1 VLPLAGAFPAIDEQP
16 LFISANPPKNMP
28 DPASPA
34 PPAGAT
40 TTSTGR
46 RAAQSKRIANFVV
59 EAQTFL
65 QTASTDAEIR
75 PILEA
80 HGYGDADFAEGTA
93 LAAAAGSGLDL
104 RQEKLG
110 GRNTARDELNL
121 SAREAR
127 GAYSA
132 FRTVARAAFPK
143 QQDRVG
149 LGLSGDVPE
158 DFERFITLART
169 SYKNAGKAPYAT
181 KITKRGYPAARLSTL
196 LANLD
201 SFTEDK
207 ADKEEAEGE
216 AIGATEARDKAY
228 ADLRAYM
235 QELKG
240 VARGALRGKRAL
252 LAKLEL

>member
-1 VLPLAGAFPAIDEQP
+1 
-16 LFISANPPKNMP
+16 MP
-28 DPASPA
+28 DPAPPA
-34 PPAGAT
+34 PPVST
-40 TTSTGR
+40 TTSTSR
-46 RAAQSKRIANFVV
+46 RAAQNKRIANLVG

-65 QTASTDAEIR
+65 QTASTDPEIR

-80 HGYGDADFAEGTA
+80 HGYDDAAFAEGNA
-93 LAAAAGSGLDL
+93 LATAAGSGLNL

-127 GAYSA
+127 DTYSA
-132 FRTVARAAFPK
+132 FRSVARAAFPK

-158 DFERFITLART
+158 DFERFIALART
-169 SYKNAGKAPYAT
+169 GYPNAGKAPYAE
-181 KITKRGYPAARLSTL
+181 KITKRGYPAERLSTL
-196 LANLD
+196 LANLA

-207 ADKEEAEGE
+207 SDKEEAEGE